1 MNESIA
7 RADADDRALL
17 QRMAAGDRL
26 ALATLYR
33 DYHGRLCRFL
43 SRMTRRPD
51 VIEEVVNDCFFIAW
65 QHAGEFRGDARVST
79 WLIGIAYRCGLKA
92 LRRQGAG
99 LIDEFADDTVLQ
111 ELDGGIDPD
120 EDRELRD
127 LLGKAL
133 EHLTPD
139 QRIVVELVYGVG
151 HSLNEVAA
159 ITQCPVGTVKAR
171 LFHAR
176 VKLRNVMPSLTG
188 DGPAPG
194 NKTS

>member
-1 MNESIA
+1 MNEATA

-17 QRMAAGDRL
+17 QRMASGDRA

-79 WLIGIAYRCGLKA
+79 WLMGIAYRCGLKA

-99 LIDEFADDTVLQ
+99 PIDEFSDDTMLQ
-111 ELDGGIDPD
+111 DLDGGADPE

-133 EHLTPD
+133 EHLTAD

-159 ITQCPVGTVKAR
+159 IIQCPVGTVKAR

-176 VKLRNVMPSLTG
+176 VKLLNVMPVLSGETKG
-188 DGPAPG
+188 QGG
-194 NKTS
+194 